1 MYSFSE
7 NAASRH
13 LQGVK
18 FFIKYQNKRGGGKAV
33 LPDLSTPKYSF
44 DTALNAM
51 ELAQSKENEL
61 YSNLIHL
68 REVEADHKDYE
79 VMAFQMLDFLFNQY
93 V

>member
-1 MYSFSE
+1 MVATITYSIPSFHPSC
-7 NAASRH
+7 AD
-13 LQGVK
+13 
-18 FFIKYQNKRGGGKAV
+18 AV
-33 LPDLSTPKYSF
+33 NTQI
-44 DTALNAM
+44 M